1 MSAEGRPAAVALI
14 GDPVA
19 QSVSPEMQRA
29 AFAALG
35 LDLDYVAVR
44 VPLQELPATWPRLAA
59 SFRGLNVTRP
69 LKQAVIPYLDGLSE
83 EARRARSVN
92 TVRFT
97 GGRAE
102 GHSTDGAGFLAA
114 LRRAGVGRV
123 GRALVLGTGGAARA
137 VVAALR
143 SEGAVVRVSGRNRRA
158 GQRLANELGARYVPL
173 DTRALSTAVAMA
185 DLLVNAT
192 PVGSWPDVT
201 ASPLP
206 DAVQLHPGLT
216 VFDLV
221 YRPRRTALL
230 DRAARAGC
238 RTVEGI
244 EMLVEQ
250 GARSF
255 ELWTGLPAPLEVMR
269 RAALRALRAEGG
281 SP

>member
-1 MSAEGRPAAVALI
+1 MSDGGPAAVALI

-19 QSVSPEMQRA
+19 QSVSPQMQRA

-44 VPLQELPATWPRLAA
+44 VPLEELPATWPRLAA

-97 GGRAE
+97 EGRAE

-123 GRALVLGTGGAARA
+123 GRALVLGAGGAARA

-143 SEGAVVRVSGRNRRA
+143 SEGTVVRVSGRNRRA
-158 GQRLANELGARYVPL
+158 GQRLANELGARYVPPE
-173 DTRALSTAVAMA
+173 TRALSTAVAMS

-206 DAVQLHPGLT
+206 DAVELHPGLT

-238 RTVEGI
+238 RIVEGI

-255 ELWTGLPAPLEVMR
+255 ELWTGLPAPVEVMR
-269 RAALRALRAEGG
+269 EAALRALRAEGA
-281 SP
+281 PA

>member
-1 MSAEGRPAAVALI
+1 MNGGPAAVALI

-44 VPLQELPATWPRLAA
+44 VPLDELPAIWPRLAA

-92 TVRFT
+92 TVRFVQ
-97 GGRAE
+97 GRAE

-143 SEGAVVRVSGRNRRA
+143 SEGTVVRVSGRNRRA
-158 GQRLANELGARYVPL
+158 GQRLANELGARYVPPE
-173 DTRALSTAVAMA
+173 TRALSTAVAMA

-192 PVGSWPDVT
+192 PVGSWPDVA

-206 DAVQLHPGLT
+206 DSVQLHPGLT

-238 RTVEGI
+238 RTVGGI

-255 ELWTGLPAPLEVMR
+255 ELWTGLSAPVEIMR
-269 RAALRALRAEGG
+269 EAALRALRSEGG
-281 SP
+281 RP